1 MATVFLVSESPNH
14 NTTGALRYGDKVVA
28 ILPPNQQIA
37 FSTAP
42 TIRRIE
48 RALENFCDEDYLL
61 LTGDPACIGIAC
73 AIASKNNNG
82 RYRCLKWDRRERV
95 YIPIEID
102 IRKEK
107 DNG

>member
-14 NTTGALRYGDKVVA
+14 NTSSATLFGSVVA
-28 ILPPNQQIA
+28 ILPPMQQIA

-73 AIASKNNNG
+73 AVASKNNNG
-82 RYRCLKWDRRERV
+82 RYKCLKWDRRERL
-95 YIPIEID
+95 YIPIEVD
-102 IRKEK
+102 LRKEK
-107 DNG
+107 DDE